1 MAKNR
6 ENQVNEFSEFED
18 VSKSKNKD
26 ENTGNK
32 NNKDNEDN
40 KDSGN
45 TADTTS
51 SFRSTSFITHS
62 ARISPSLSSL
72 SSVPSSAPSSSSLSS
87 LSSQAFSMPSSSSVS
102 SSSVS
107 SLPLATPALS
117 SANEKKITNN
127 RRIEPL
133 FQGKTLYEKQ
143 IAQVIYSALQSVRDP
158 EIGRSVTDLNMITYI
173 SVERIFP
180 EKLDCNIGD
189 SKSDVD
195 DSASKNN
202 VENAISPSMI
212 RLMKPGQVPY
222 YVSVR
227 LELTIKGCPLSE
239 YILQAI
245 TAVLEKTSFLFPPY
259 RYPLFII
266 SKINVATMT
275 SEKLSGLVEELKAA
289 RRHNPFSSAQC
300 RTKIFTV
307 VSGKGGVGKS
317 SIAAN
322 LAAVCAARGLSTA
335 LIDADIYGFSLPS
348 IFGIHSQPTNLD
360 GMLIPISAWGVK
372 LISIGMFAGTDQA
385 ILWRGPR
392 LQRSLQQFLSDVWW
406 ADPDVLIVDLPPGT
420 GDMAISAA
428 QFLPSSHMIVVTT
441 PQQSAS
447 DVAVRAGLAA
457 LRLPGTVCGV
467 IENMSWF
474 SYRGEKLPIFGTG
487 GGKRVSDR
495 LSQSLGYPVPLVAQI
510 PLIEKIRED
519 GEEGRPAVLDK
530 SGHLAKNEIASIFDD
545 IVTRIVETKLENDT
559 NA

>member
-1 MAKNR
+1 MKNDQ
-6 ENQVNEFSEFED
+6 ENHSFRATSFR
-18 VSKSKNKD
+18 
-26 ENTGNK
+26 
-32 NNKDNEDN
+32 
-40 KDSGN
+40 
-45 TADTTS
+45 TS
-51 SFRSTSFITHS
+51 SWSTSS
-62 ARISPSLSSL
+62 SSPMASS
-72 SSVPSSAPSSSSLSS
+72 STPSSSTSPL
-87 LSSQAFSMPSSSSVS
+87 
-102 SSSVS
+102 
-107 SLPLATPALS
+107 LATSPLESS
-117 SANEKKITNN
+117 SANVKKTSTFAH
-127 RRIEPL
+127 IEL
-133 FQGKTLYEKQ
+133 EFQGNTLHEKQ

-158 EIGRSVTDLNMITYI
+158 EIGRSITDLNMITQI
-173 SVERIFP
+173 SVERVSP
-180 EKLDCNIGD
+180 QKLDRNM
-189 SKSDVD
+189 SDVRNGAED
-195 DSASKNN
+195 
-202 VENAISPSMI
+202 AISPAMI
-212 RLMKPGQVPY
+212 RLMKPEQVPY

-239 YILQAI
+239 YILQSI

-259 RYPLFII
+259 RYPIFII
-266 SKINVATMT
+266 SKITVATMT

-289 RRHNPFSSAQC
+289 RRHNPFNSARC

-457 LRLPGTVCGV
+457 LRLPGKVCGV

-474 SYRGEKLPIFGTG
+474 DYHGEKLAIFGTG

-495 LSQSLGYPVPLVAQI
+495 LSQSLGYPVPLLGHI

-519 GEEGRPAVLDK
+519 GEEGRPAVLNK
-530 SGHLAKNEIASIFDD
+530 SGHLAKNEITTIFGN
-545 IVTRIVETKLENDT
+545 IVERIMKEE
-559 NA
+559 